1 MTSHRTILMT
11 LISLTV
17 MSFATPSSALA
28 GPLLGGYGGP
38 GEGNQAI
45 LGSALLGGGGGNGSS
60 GSSGGS
66 SGSTG
71 SSPEGVSGTGLQPGG
86 SQSNASASGASAHGE
101 VSRPGHQASGA
112 RSGGGRASGGAAHA
126 YAISSDRADLQP
138 TSGATETLGLSGTD
152 LGYVLLVLCALVLT
166 GMLTRRL
173 AQPAGPQGT
182 Q

>member
-11 LISLTV
+11 LVSLMV

-71 SSPEGVSGTGLQPGG
+71 SSPEGVSGTGLQAGR

-101 VSRPGHQASGA
+101 VSRPGH
-112 RSGGGRASGGAAHA
+112 RASGGAART